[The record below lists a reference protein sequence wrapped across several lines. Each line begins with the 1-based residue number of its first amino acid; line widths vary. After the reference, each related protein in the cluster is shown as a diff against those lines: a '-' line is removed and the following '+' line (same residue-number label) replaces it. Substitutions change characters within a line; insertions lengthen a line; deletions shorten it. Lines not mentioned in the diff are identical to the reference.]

1 MARARRLGYKDL
13 LEGKIDVPTLT
24 EYDAVR
30 TKSNKNS
37 DEKYLVNRWKNNE
50 RAFEDLLLSIDGQS
64 KTGKVAF
71 NLVDNCIT
79 TDQPDGNCKLA
90 WDRLINKYAP
100 KTAPSYIQLK
110 KDFANSK
117 LKSVDS
123 DPDEWITELESLR
136 SEMNRVT
143 ITGKSDMTD
152 VDLIIHIL
160 SNLPEEYEVA
170 VKAGR
175 EVERH

>member
-1 MARARRLGYKDL
+1 M
-13 LEGKIDVPTLT
+13 
-24 EYDAVR
+24 
-30 TKSNKNS
+30 
-37 DEKYLVNRWKNNE
+37 
-50 RAFEDLLLSIDGQS
+50 
-64 KTGKVAF
+64 
-71 NLVDNCIT
+71 
-79 TDQPDGNCKLA
+79 
-90 WDRLINKYAP
+90 
-100 KTAPSYIQLK
+100 K